1 MNGTALQ
8 FWDAGSL
15 VGCVVV
21 HEVIGAAKAKS
32 PYQVFVDGANL
43 PASQS

>member
-1 MNGTALQ
+1 VNGTVLH

-21 HEVIGAAKAKS
+21 HELIGASKAKS
-32 PYQVFVDGANL
+32 PYQDFVEDANL